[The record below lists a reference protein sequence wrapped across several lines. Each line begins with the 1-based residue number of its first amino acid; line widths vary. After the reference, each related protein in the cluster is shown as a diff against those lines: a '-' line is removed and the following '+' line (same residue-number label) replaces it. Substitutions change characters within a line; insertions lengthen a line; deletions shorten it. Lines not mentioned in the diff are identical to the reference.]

1 MTTMNKRLLVAGF
14 LALAAPAALA
24 AQSDFHWS
32 GKLKAGQRLEIKGVN
47 GSIHATASS
56 SGTADVTARKH
67 ARRSDP
73 ESVEIKVVT
82 TAEAVTIC
90 AVYPTPDDA
99 DRENTCESGEHWHS
113 NTRDN
118 DVVVDFTVQVPA
130 GTDFDGHTVN
140 GDIDALSL
148 GGNTQLN
155 TVNGSI
161 DVSTAGHAEAETVNG
176 SIRATMGKADFD
188 DIEFRTV
195 NGGITLTLPAD
206 LNTEVRAETVNGDLD
221 SDWPV
226 TITGR
231 WGPRRMHGTIG
242 KGGRTL
248 TLGTV
253 NGDIKLRK
261 S

>member
-1 MTTMNKRLLVAGF
+1 MTKRLVVADL
-14 LALAAPAALA
+14 LALAAPAGLA
-24 AQSDFHWS
+24 AQGSDFHWS
-32 GKLKAGQRLEIKGVN
+32 GKLAAGQRLEIKGVN
-47 GSIHATASS
+47 GSIHATGTS

-67 ARRSDP
+67 ARRADP
-73 ESVEIKVVT
+73 EDVKIVVVNT
-82 TAEAVTIC
+82 PEAVTIC

-99 DRENTCESGEHWHS
+99 DRENSCEQGKHWHS

-118 DVVVDFTVQVPA
+118 DVVVDFTIQVPA
-130 GTDFDGHTVN
+130 GAEFDGQTVN
-140 GDIDALSL
+140 GDVDANSL
-148 GGNTQLN
+148 GGNTN
-155 TVNGSI
+155 VHTVNGSI
-161 DVSTAGHAEAETVNG
+161 DVSTTGHAEAGTVNG
-176 SIRATMGKADFD
+176 SIRASMGKADFD
-188 DIEFRTV
+188 DADFRTV

-253 NGDIKLRK
+253 NGDIRLRK